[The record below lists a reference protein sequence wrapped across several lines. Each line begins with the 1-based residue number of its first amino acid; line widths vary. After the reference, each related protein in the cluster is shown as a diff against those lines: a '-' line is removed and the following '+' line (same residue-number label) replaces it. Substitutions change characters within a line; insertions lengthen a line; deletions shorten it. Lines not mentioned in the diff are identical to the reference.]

1 MSKSIAL
8 VQALKKCL
16 KMNGVRYSDVAKAL
30 DLSEASVKRLFAD
43 GNFSLKRLDQI
54 CDLLS
59 LDITDLVDMARQTDQ
74 IRCLSVD
81 QEKEIVSDLPL
92 LVVANSALNRW
103 SFDDILS
110 IYTFTETELI
120 QHLAKLDRLKL
131 IELLP
136 GNRIKL
142 LVDRNFSWQKDGPIQ
157 CFFEEKLVSEF
168 FNSRF
173 NQPGEKRQFLVGMLS
188 RSSTDAFQRK
198 LDRLAEEF
206 HRMHVEDEK
215 LPVKDRFGTSVVTGM
230 RKWEP
235 EAFEVL
241 RKEKDRRKF

>member
-1 MSKSIAL
+1 

-16 KMNGVRYSDVAKAL
+16 KLNGMRYTDVADAL
-30 DLSEASVKRLFAD
+30 DLSEASVKRLFAE
-43 GNFSLKRLDQI
+43 GSFSLKRLDQI
-54 CDLLS
+54 CDLLG
-59 LDITDLVDMARQTDQ
+59 LEITDLVEMIRQTDQ
-74 IRCLSVD
+74 IRCLSIE
-81 QEKEIVSDLPL
+81 QEKEIMSDLPL

-103 SFDDILS
+103 NFEDILA
-110 IYTFTETELI
+110 IYMFSETELI

-142 LVDRNFSWQKDGPIQ
+142 LVDRNFSWHNDGPIQ
-157 CFFEEKLVSEF
+157 RFFEEKLVREF
-168 FNSRF
+168 FDSRF

-188 RSSTDAFQRK
+188 RASTDAFQRK

-215 LPVKDRFGTSVVTGM
+215 LSVKDRFGTSVVTGM
-230 RKWEP
+230 RMWEP
-235 EAFEVL
+235 EVFEKL
-241 RKEKDRRKF
+241 RREKDCRKY